1 MKRLGFALLIGY
13 CSTLLTSRIL
23 MGQKQTAFKQRAPS
37 QFREL
42 PQNLRSELE
51 RRGCMIPLDLPLSS
65 NVVRGQFERP
75 GEFDWAVLCS
85 RRRVTRLLVF
95 WKGSGSNVTEL
106 VKIPDEYASNWYIRK
121 VGRAFI
127 MRHYQAY
134 GGPEPPLS
142 TTKQSRAVMTTLP
155 QCFIATEASGC
166 ISRGQ
171 IEIRRRLG
179 YPRLTHSSSCLVFP
193 LPVPTRSIMRILWM
207 NAHGLRPW

>member
-1 MKRLGFALLIGY
+1 MREEKAHDWECANRDDLRNQRVSPFISITEVADWMKRLGFALLIGY

-134 GGPEPPLS
+134 GGPEPPPIDHEAIESGNDHAS
-142 TTKQSRAVMTTLP
+142 TVFYRY
-155 QCFIATEASGC
+155 
-166 ISRGQ
+166 RGKWLHLQ
-171 IEIRRRLG
+171 G
-179 YPRLTHSSSCLVFP
+179 
-193 LPVPTRSIMRILWM
+193 
-207 NAHGLRPW
+207 AD